1 MKYIF
6 RNSVEA
12 KVLRQAAWDFWSTV
26 KNWESDP
33 AVESIHLDGEFAAGS
48 KGVTNTRGG
57 AEPLMWEIKSVKPEE
72 SAMIELPL
80 VDAVVSFEWLF
91 ESLDG
96 NRTKLTQVITLD
108 GEKADDYL
116 PMVGRE
122 FEDGVR
128 QGMARL
134 AAEMEK
140 AAGG

>member
-1 MKYIF
+1 
-6 RNSVEA
+6 
-12 KVLRQAAWDFWSTV
+12 
-26 KNWESDP
+26 
-33 AVESIHLDGEFAAGS
+33 
-48 KGVTNTRGG
+48 
-57 AEPLMWEIKSVKPEE
+57 
-72 SAMIELPL
+72 MIELPL